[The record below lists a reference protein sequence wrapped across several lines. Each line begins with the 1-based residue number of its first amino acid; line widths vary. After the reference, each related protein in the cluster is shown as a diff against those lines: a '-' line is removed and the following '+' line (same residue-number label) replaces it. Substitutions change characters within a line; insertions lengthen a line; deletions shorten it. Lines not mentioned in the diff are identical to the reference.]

1 LGFFALLVIHESVI
15 LAQEHQNYQA
25 HGFAILNALILA
37 KYCLSARICI
47 WEQVF
52 RDQRLVYSIMYKSFA
67 FSVVFIGFH
76 IVERVIVGVFSGR
89 SIAQSFPAIG
99 GKQNG

>member
-1 LGFFALLVIHESVI
+1 
-15 LAQEHQNYQA
+15 
-25 HGFAILNALILA
+25 
-37 KYCLSARICI
+37 
-47 WEQVF
+47 
-52 RDQRLVYSIMYKSFA
+52 MYKSFA
-67 FSVVFIGFH
+67 FSVVFMGFH